1 MVFDYPRRVQEISQE
16 NILMKVQ
23 KLFIAALAI
32 MLFTFPAFAQE
43 PAKEQKVRPGYDA
56 ELAKKLGADQYGMR
70 SYVIAF
76 LRTGP
81 TKIEDKAEVTKLF
94 AGHLANIN
102 RLAAEGKMTMAG
114 PFSKDPDF
122 RGMFILAV
130 ETVEEAQKLVETDP
144 AVKAGLLK
152 ADYHKWWGSAALM
165 EVNRIHDKVQKV
177 DM

>member
-1 MVFDYPRRVQEISQE
+1 MKIREI
-16 NILMKVQ
+16 
-23 KLFIAALAI
+23 LFAAIAAT
-32 MLFTFPAFAQE
+32 LFVCSAFAQDVKKEE
-43 PAKEQKVRPGYDA
+43 PKPRPGYDA
-56 ELAKKLGADQYGMR
+56 ELAKKVGADQYGMR
-70 SYVIAF
+70 TYVIAF

-81 TKIEDKAEVTKLF
+81 TKIENKEEVSKLF
-94 AGHLANIN
+94 AGHMANMK
-102 RLAAEGKMTMAG
+102 RLAGEGKLAVAG

-130 ETVEEAQKLVETDP
+130 ETVEEAKALVDTDP
-144 AVKAGLLK
+144 AVKSGMLA